1 MSLAIFSAKNTYLG
15 LGVAVFFM
23 ASTAC
28 SAKSPALIKKN
39 NVETTVETTKV
50 SADPV
55 KPGRGNP
62 VLGKE
67 KSELCQGCHGEDGN
81 SPDSMTPKLAGQNAS
96 YITKQLR
103 NYQVGTR
110 SHQIMSDIAATSR
123 DEDLD
128 DISAYFASRP
138 QMKGN
143 GAVNK
148 LGKDLYLRGDMSR
161 MIVACVNCHGANGE
175 GKSNIDYI
183 FPVIGGQHKDYLLGQ
198 FNSFKAGDRSNSPGG
213 VMNIMVQKMSA
224 AEIEALADYVSGL

>member
-1 MSLAIFSAKNTYLG
+1 MLRAKNNASASLALAISFM
-15 LGVAVFFM
+15 FM
-23 ASTAC
+23 APIAY
-28 SAKSPALIKKN
+28 SATPPASSKN
-39 NVETTVETTKV
+39 QVETSKV
-50 SADPV
+50 SAQPV
-55 KPGRGNP
+55 KSGRGNP
-62 VLGKE
+62 VTGKE

-81 SPDSMTPKLAGQNAS
+81 SPDSVTPKLAGQNPR

-110 SHQIMSDIAATSR
+110 SHQIMSDIAAIIS

-138 QMKGN
+138 KMQGN

-161 MIVACVNCHGANGE
+161 MIVACVNCHGVNGE

-198 FNSFKAGDRSNSPGG
+198 FISFKAGDRSNSPGG

-224 AEIEALADYVSGL
+224 AELEAVADYVAGL